1 MRIPPLYRRPAWQ
14 RFIAGIVIGGCI
26 SWLVFLFMFGVTQEK
41 HAKKIKF
48 QQETINNLEQDIK
61 IWQDEYK
68 ELNRK
73 NADLLTIQNVQVKI
87 KDYEKYNIDLQ
98 SKLEE
103 ENKVKE
109 DLKSLIANDLNSTV
123 KNKDLIIK
131 TIENKTVKF
140 NNRPYRYIIKSIIFY
155 TTISIELELRL
166 N

>member
-1 MRIPPLYRRPAWQ
+1 MRIPPLYHRPSWQ

-26 SWLVFLFMFGVTQEK
+26 SWLVFLFMYGVMQEK

-48 QQETINNLEQDIK
+48 QQETIDNLKQDIK

-73 NADLLTIQNVQVKI
+73 NAELLIIQNVQVKI
-87 KDYEKYNIDLQ
+87 TDFEKYNIDLQ
-98 SKLEE
+98 SKIEA

-109 DLKSLIANDLNSTV
+109 DLKSLIANDLNNTV
-123 KNKDLIIK
+123 KNKELIIK
-131 TIENKTVKF
+131 AIENKTVKF
-140 NNRPYRYIIKSIIFY
+140 NNRPYRYVIKSMIFY